1 MVTIKFYHDPLLTR
15 DHRVV
20 RKGRVPKS
28 QSSAA
33 GVPLYSVTVPNLT
46 PVWSGEMTIDI
57 KRQPLY
63 VGDEWNN
70 NVPAPNYAEI
80 VDPDHGDITLR
91 YFVAVR
97 TVTTDTMVA
106 TFSVDWWGTYGGW
119 MHISAGRKSRGSS
132 GYYGIE
138 ARFAHKPTT
147 TFRVIGDPDQDVT
160 VGGVTI
166 PKSRTYCVAETLQ
179 IYKDKDN
186 DWPQEDGQP
195 RQVTVIS
202 RNFFTMEDIAGTG
215 TYAGD
220 FLAMMTAE
228 QVVIPDGTLN
238 PPHYNVISVMR
249 RQIIP
254 TDMLHGA
261 TAGDEFFS
269 TSPAEGWCSV
279 IGDPGDGALTAACG
293 LLVAETGKTEA
304 GAVGGTPQPFTKLS
318 RDYVIQ
324 SRSDDAPTNDHRRR
338 LFLGNRHTRTPLDDL
353 PIAASAAPQDLAVVH
368 ITLTLN
374 DCFLFE
380 LEQGDRAT
388 DITAIFEAGV
398 VYNTEQEMRYQSGD
412 ARALGAISSAI
423 GAVGQIAGGAAVL
436 ATGNPLGLLS
446 IASGA
451 ATAANIPNNLQY
463 RGREVVSSG
472 GSTAIADAVIG
483 ELFGLV
489 EVEVDNAAE
498 REQDALRHGFVT
510 SGTGGVLDG
519 ALVSTTLDGE
529 LVSPATTAP
538 IQISDAIITH
548 AWRAGSGSGTTGGW
562 LLALP
567 SDELML
573 EAEADLARGII
584 VVAADATTL

>member
-28 QSSAA
+28 QGNAA
-33 GVPLYSVTVPNLT
+33 GLPLYSVTVPNLT

-63 VGDEWNN
+63 VGDDWND
-70 NVPAPNYAEI
+70 NVPIPNYAEI
-80 VDPDHGDITLR
+80 VDPNHGDVTLR
-91 YFVAVR
+91 YFVTVR

-106 TFSVDWWGTYGGW
+106 TFAVDWWGTYGAL
-119 MHISAGRKSRGSS
+119 MQISAGRKSRGSS

-147 TFRVIGDPDQDVT
+147 TFRAIGSQNVT

-166 PKSRTYCVAETLQ
+166 PKSRTYCVAQTLQ
-179 IYKDKDN
+179 IYKN
-186 DWPQEDGQP
+186 NTWPQEDDPP

-202 RNFFTMEDIAGTG
+202 RDEFTMADIAGTG
-215 TYAGD
+215 SAAAD
-220 FLAMMTAE
+220 FLAMMTAT
-228 QVVIPDGTLN
+228 QVVIPDGTLD
-238 PPHYNVISVMR
+238 PPHFNVISVMR
-249 RQIIP
+249 RQIVP
-254 TDMLHGA
+254 ADMIHGA

-269 TSPAEGWCSV
+269 TASDTGWCSV
-279 IGDPGDGALTAACG
+279 VGDPDELAQVAACG
-293 LLVAETGKTEA
+293 LIVAETGKTQA
-304 GAVGGTPQPFTKLS
+304 GGQPFTKLS

-324 SRSDDAPTNDHRRR
+324 SRSGAAPTNDHRRR

-380 LEQGDRAT
+380 LEQGDRVT

-463 RGREVVSSG
+463 RGREVVSAG

-483 ELFGLV
+483 ELFGFV

-510 SGTGGVLDG
+510 RGTAGVLDG
-519 ALVSTTLDGE
+519 AFVSTTLDDE

-548 AWRAGSGSGTTGGW
+548 AWRAGSGSGTSGGW

-567 SDELML
+567 SDDLML

>member
-20 RKGRVPKS
+20 RKGRVPKT

-63 VGDEWNN
+63 VGDDWNH
-70 NVPAPNYAEI
+70 NVPIPNYAEI
-80 VDPDHGDITLR
+80 VDPNHGDVTLR
-91 YFVAVR
+91 YFVTVR

-106 TFSVDWWGTYGGW
+106 TFAVDWWGTYGAL
-119 MHISAGRKSRGSS
+119 MQISAGRKSRGSS

-147 TFRVIGDPDQDVT
+147 TFRAIGSQNVT

-179 IYKDKDN
+179 IYKN
-186 DWPQEDGQP
+186 NSWPQEDDPP

-215 TYAGD
+215 SYAGD
-220 FLAMMTAE
+220 FLAMMTAAE
-228 QVVIPDGTLN
+228 VVIPDGTLN

-254 TDMLHGA
+254 YDMIHGPN
-261 TAGDEFFS
+261 GDEFFA
-269 TSPAEGWCSV
+269 TSPADGWCSV
-279 IGDPGDGALTAACG
+279 VGDPGVGALTAACG

-304 GAVGGTPQPFTKLS
+304 GAVGGTVQPFIELS

-324 SRSDDAPTNDHRRR
+324 SRSGDAPTNDHRRR

-380 LEQGDRAT
+380 LEQGDRVT

-446 IASGA
+446 VASGA

-463 RGREVVSSG
+463 RGREVVSAG

-510 SGTGGVLDG
+510 RGTGGVLDG
-519 ALVSTTLDGE
+519 SFVSTTLDNE

-548 AWRAGSGSGTTGGW
+548 AWRAGAGSGTSGGW

-584 VVAADATTL
+584 VVAADATSL